1 MQTNCNCCTDNGGLV
16 PVAIYN
22 RPGLSAIAYRVGTHP
37 QFKKSLLSRLSGSD
51 QQVLRQLTT
60 RSNDDFSI
68 GLLDAWAVVADILTF
83 YQERIANESYLRTA
97 TERGSVLEMARLI
110 GYELRPGVAAAAC
123 LAFTLEDT
131 PAVLGPVLGT
141 AAGKNPVEGLP
152 PLLLPSGIRIQS
164 IPGPGE
170 QAQTFETI
178 EPIAARAEWNAI
190 RPRPSQ
196 QQAPGAGTGLAVLK
210 GVDNGVK
217 PGDILL
223 LKISNVN
230 YTRKVV
236 KAVLDNDRKITT
248 VYFNASAALPAYN
261 KPVNLPA
268 GNVSDFTTVKE
279 LNNTVINNII
289 NRSWK
294 EDDLAILLESKKWP
308 LFRLQSG
315 LLKATAQQSASSAEV
330 HIFRKR
336 ASVFGYNAPK
346 QLVDPDS
353 ISGSMAAMM
362 FVVINQLKPKF
373 TFMEWPLDENK
384 NEVFLDTAYEEV
396 VAGGYIA
403 IQKSGDTIEN
413 MPVLGIAAVNQRS
426 RTAYGMSAKSTRV
439 SLQNNNANW
448 WENGTTLSA
457 IRNVSVFVQSERLVM
472 AEWPLEDIVQN
483 DEITL
488 DRWYPGL
495 KAGQKVVVSGDRSD
509 LPGTSAS
516 EIMVLKK
523 VMVDKGF
530 TVITFTQALTYTY
543 IRNSVVIC
551 ANVAQA
557 THGESVTEVLGSGD
571 AGIPF
576 QSFVLKQPPLTWIG
590 AATASGVQS
599 TLTIRVN
606 DLLWQEVPYFYGHA
620 PEERIYITRLDN
632 DGKTTVIFGDG
643 LTGARLPS
651 GQENVK
657 ANYRKGIGTGG
668 LVKANQLSQLLT
680 RPLGVKSA
688 VNPVEAAG
696 AADAERLDEARGNA
710 PLTILTL
717 DRIVSLQ
724 DYEDFARAYTG
735 IEKSLA
741 TWTWKGQ
748 KRNIFITVA
757 GTNGEEVKKDSLLYN
772 NLLLAIRNAGDT
784 HVPVTLESYV
794 PKYFRL
800 TANIKIDPVYLNDI
814 VVNNVT
820 TALRNNFS
828 FRARSFGQ
836 PVNLS
841 EVIAVIQSVAGI
853 IAVDVDYL
861 YLATDAVPAP
871 HTRLAASVPVTNNDT
886 VLAAELL
893 TLDPQPIDLKVIV

>member
-1 MQTNCNCCTDNGGLV
+1 MQTNCNCCTDSGSLV
-16 PVAIYN
+16 PAPIYN
-22 RPGLSAIAYRVGTHP
+22 RPGLSTIAYRVGTHP

-51 QQVLRQLTT
+51 QQVLRRLTT

-68 GLLDAWAVVADILTF
+68 GLLDAWSVVADVLTF

-131 PAVLGPVLGT
+131 PAILGPVLGT

-152 PLLLPSGIRIQS
+152 PLSLPSGIRIQS

-178 EPIAARAEWNAI
+178 EPVAARAEWNAI
-190 RPRPSQ
+190 KPRLSQ
-196 QQAPGAGTGLAVLK
+196 QQALSATAGLVVLK
-210 GVDNGVK
+210 GTDNSVK
-217 PGDILL
+217 QGDVMLL
-223 LKISNVN
+223 RISNVS
-230 YTRKVV
+230 YTRKVIKV
-236 KAVLDNDRKITT
+236 VLDNEAKMTT
-248 VYFNASAALPAYN
+248 VYFNANASLPSYN
-261 KPVNLPA
+261 KPVNLPP
-268 GNVSDFTTVKE
+268 GNVNDFAAVKE

-315 LLKATAQQSASSAEV
+315 LLKATEQQSAATGEAY
-330 HIFRKR
+330 IFRKR

-353 ISGSMAAMM
+353 ILSSTTMLMIS
-362 FVVINQLKPKF
+362 INQLKPKF

-384 NEVFLDTAYEEV
+384 SQVFLDTTYDEV
-396 VAGGYIA
+396 VPGGYIA
-403 IQKSGDTIEN
+403 VQKSGDTIEN
-413 MPVLGIAAVNQRS
+413 MPVLGISAVNQRS
-426 RTAYGMSAKSTRV
+426 RTAYGMSARSTKI
-439 SLQNNNANW
+439 SLLNNNANW
-448 WENGTTLSA
+448 WENYTTLAA
-457 IRNVSVFVQSERLVM
+457 IRNLSVFVQSERLVM
-472 AEWPLEDIVQN
+472 AGWPLEDIVQN
-483 DEITL
+483 DQVTL

-495 KAGQKVVVSGDRSD
+495 KTGQKVVVSGDRSD

-530 TVITFTQALTYTY
+530 TVVTFTQALTYTY
-543 IRNSVVIC
+543 IRSSVNIC

-557 THGESVTEVLGSGD
+557 THGESVSEILGSGD
-571 AGIPF
+571 AGVAF
-576 QSFVLKQPPLTWIG
+576 QSFVLRQPPLTWIG
-590 AATASGVQS
+590 AATASGIQS
-599 TLTIRVN
+599 TLSIRVN
-606 DLLWQEVPYFYGHA
+606 DLLWQEVPYFYGHTS
-620 PEERIYITRLDN
+620 EERIYITRLDN

-643 LTGARLPS
+643 ITGARLPS
-651 GQENVK
+651 GQENIK

-668 LVKANQLSQLLT
+668 LVKASQLSQLLT

-696 AADAERLDEARGNA
+696 AADAERLDEARDNA

-794 PKYFRL
+794 PKYFRVA
-800 TANIKIDPVYLNDI
+800 ANIKIDPAYLNDI
-814 VVNNVT
+814 VLNAVT
-820 TALRNNFS
+820 AALRSNFS

-841 EVIAVIQSVAGI
+841 ELIAVIQQVAGVT
-853 IAVDVDYL
+853 AVDVDYL
-861 YLATDAVPAP
+861 YLAADAVPAP
-871 HTRLAASVPVTNNDT
+871 HTRLIASIPVTNNDT
-886 VLAAELL
+886 VFAAELL